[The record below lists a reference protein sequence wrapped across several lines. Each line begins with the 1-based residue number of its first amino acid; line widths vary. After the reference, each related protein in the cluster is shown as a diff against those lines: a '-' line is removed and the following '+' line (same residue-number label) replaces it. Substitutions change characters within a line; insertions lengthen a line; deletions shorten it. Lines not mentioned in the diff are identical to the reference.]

1 MPVKQITVFLENQT
15 GRLADV
21 TGILNKENINLQGFS
36 TTEAR
41 DYGILRL
48 VVSDVDKAKQVL
60 KDAGFTTHIAEVIC
74 VAVEDKP
81 GELHNIL
88 NILAGKGVNI
98 DYIYVIAGTRI
109 VLSVSNLGETEKILK
124 ENNMNIGFSRITR
137 KEVGMS
143 KRKMKGLI
151 R

>member
-21 TGILNKENINLQGFS
+21 TGILEKEDINLQGFS

-48 VVSDVDKAKQVL
+48 VVSDVDKAKQAL
-60 KDAGFTTHIAEVIC
+60 KDAGFTTHIADVIC
-74 VAVEDKP
+74 VTVEDRP
-81 GELHNIL
+81 GELHKIL
-88 NILAGKGVNI
+88 DILAGKGVNI

-109 VLSVSNLGETEKILK
+109 VLSVANIQETEKILK
-124 ENNMNIGFSRITR
+124 ENNIDLCS
-137 KEVGMS
+137 
-143 KRKMKGLI
+143 
-151 R
+151 